1 MGKYGRAGQ
10 ATDENIIRRM
20 CIACRVNR
28 ATNMHSE
35 YVILIDSQR
44 QQTEVKRTHPTLTF

>member
-1 MGKYGRAGQ
+1 VGKYGRAGQ